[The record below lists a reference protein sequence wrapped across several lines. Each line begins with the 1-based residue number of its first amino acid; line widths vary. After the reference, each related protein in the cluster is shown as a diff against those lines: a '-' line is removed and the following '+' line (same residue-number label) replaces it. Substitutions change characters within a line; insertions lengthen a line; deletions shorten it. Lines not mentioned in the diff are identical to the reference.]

1 MVFTPVTGH
10 GHLFLFPALH
20 SSLLPHSP
28 LARGRALAAAQP
40 ELLHG
45 RSVLLLI
52 IVALSLAQVLVAAV
66 LALVLLEAAWALKG
80 PLLRGCLAVPLI
92 PRCRLGAVAL
102 RLGLGLADLRRS
114 ARGLVEADAAAL
126 DAKVRVPTGPKRK

>member
-1 MVFTPVTGH
+1 MTGQ
-10 GHLFLFPALH
+10 GHLSLFPATH
-20 SSLLPHSP
+20 SSAGPLVRSRGLAP
-28 LARGRALAAAQP
+28 LARARAAAQP

-92 PRCRLGAVAL
+92 PRCRLGAAAL